1 VDTPGDLNAPAR
13 PRSLETFA
21 KAGVLGIMSAK
32 GVGEGIEKFEKANV
46 LFFARE
52 VEEYLR
58 AQDASMPPIFP
69 LNFNFSGTERAIDR

>member
-1 VDTPGDLNAPAR
+1 
-13 PRSLETFA
+13 
-21 KAGVLGIMSAK
+21 MSAK